1 MAGGG
6 VGLPEI
12 EREEE
17 DVRREEGLEGTR
29 VPESVPEHTGQ
40 ALACQSRASSRSQQ
54 HWEVEMDA
62 GRAFEDRVVAV
73 TGGARGI
80 GAAIVRTFHASGAR
94 VVVLDK
100 LEPREALDGVRHV
113 ATDVSNPESVASAFA
128 SIDSAESRIDV
139 LVNNAG
145 IQRVGLIGQLPY
157 EDWAAVIGTH
167 LTGMFLCCSQALPRM
182 IGQGSGGAIVSIAST
197 AGFVGL
203 PGRGPY
209 CAAKAGIMGLTRAL
223 SLEGAAVDV
232 RVNAVAP
239 GYTRTEMLQEG
250 LDNGSQREDWMLERV
265 PLKRLAN
272 PDEIARVVRFLASDD
287 AGYITGQTIVADG
300 GWTIQGISAA
310 PAWLHAN

>member
-1 MAGGG
+1 MS
-6 VGLPEI
+6 I
-12 EREEE
+12 
-17 DVRREEGLEGTR
+17 TR
-29 VPESVPEHTGQ
+29 VVAH
-40 ALACQSRASSRSQQ
+40 QQ
-54 HWEVEMDA
+54 QREVEMDA

-80 GAAIVRTFHASGAR
+80 GAAIVRAFHASGAR

-100 LEPREALDGVRHV
+100 LEPREDIEDVRHV

-128 SIDSAESRIDV
+128 SIDSAEGRIDV

-145 IQRVGLIGQLPY
+145 IQRVGLTGELSY

-167 LTGMFLCCSQALPRM
+167 LTGMFLCSSQALPRM
-182 IGQGSGGAIVSIAST
+182 IGQGSGGAVVSIAST
-197 AGFVGL
+197 AGYVGV

-209 CAAKAGIMGLTRAL
+209 CAAKAGIMGLTRSM
-223 SLEGAAVDV
+223 SLEGAAVGI

-265 PLKRLAN
+265 PLKRLAD
-272 PDEIARVVRFLASDD
+272 PDEIARVVCFLASDD
-287 AGYITGQTIVADG
+287 AAYITGQTIVVDG

-310 PAWLHAN
+310 PAWLLAS